1 MPHVVDLKTK
11 ICYNIDVGV
20 GDENGQKFLIN
31 GQNFL
36 YFWSKISI
44 EMVKNFYTFGRKQWG
59 GTN

>member
-1 MPHVVDLKTK
+1 MPHIVDLKTK

-44 EMVKNFYTFGRKQWG
+44 EMVKNFYTFGRE
-59 GTN
+59 

>member
-1 MPHVVDLKTK
+1 MPHIVDLETK

-31 GQNFL
+31 GQKFL

-44 EMVKNFYTFGRKQWG
+44 EMVKIFYTFGRK
-59 GTN
+59 